1 MKYREIADGI
11 FVDRPN
17 RFIAYVEVNGAVET
31 VHVKNTGRCKALLLP
46 STAVRLEVSDN
57 PKRKTKYD
65 LVAVH
70 KQGLGWVN
78 MDSQAPNKVVGEWL
92 AKQGYDYI
100 KPEFTYGKS
109 RIDFYMEKGEQKY
122 LLEVK
127 GCTLE
132 VDGIGY
138 FPDAPTERGVKHLHE
153 LAQAQRTGY
162 QCAVAFVI
170 QMEGITEVRPNVS
183 TQPEFGTALAEAK
196 AAGVQVLFLLCHVGR
211 DSLEIVEN
219 PAFDRQKALEQQIA
233 LLTLKKQHLE
243 DLIGLAQ
250 KIRSTGGMVMDF
262 TAFDTQ
268 KIKKYTEQAKKEW
281 GETPEYKEFEEK
293 TAHKTE
299 KEVKDMSS
307 QLMDI
312 VAAFGGMQSKDPA
325 DSEVQA
331 QVKKLQE
338 FITEHYYNCSKVIL
352 NQLGQMYG
360 AGGAFTEN
368 INAAG
373 GAGAAEFA
381 QKAIEIYCK

>member
-17 RFIAYVEVNGAVET
+17 RFIAHVEVNGAVET
-31 VHVKNTGRCKALLLP
+31 VHVKNTGRCRELLLP
-46 STAVRLEVSDN
+46 GTAVRLEVSDN

-100 KPEFTYGKS
+100 RPEFTYGKS

-138 FPDAPTERGVKHLHE
+138 FPDAPTLRGVKHLHE
-153 LAQAQRTGY
+153 LAKAAQQGYHCAVAFVIQMEGVAEVRPNTATHPQFAEALAQAQQAGY
-162 QCAVAFVI
+162 RCAVAFVI

-196 AAGVQVLFLLCHVGR
+196 AAGVRVLFLLCRVGR
-211 DSLEIVEN
+211 DSLEIVEQ
-219 PAFDRQKALEQQIA
+219 RE
-233 LLTLKKQHLE
+233 
-243 DLIGLAQ
+243 G
-250 KIRSTGGMVMDF
+250 
-262 TAFDTQ
+262 
-268 KIKKYTEQAKKEW
+268 
-281 GETPEYKEFEEK
+281 
-293 TAHKTE
+293 
-299 KEVKDMSS
+299 
-307 QLMDI
+307 
-312 VAAFGGMQSKDPA
+312 
-325 DSEVQA
+325 
-331 QVKKLQE
+331 
-338 FITEHYYNCSKVIL
+338 
-352 NQLGQMYG
+352 
-360 AGGAFTEN
+360 
-368 INAAG
+368 
-373 GAGAAEFA
+373 
-381 QKAIEIYCK
+381 